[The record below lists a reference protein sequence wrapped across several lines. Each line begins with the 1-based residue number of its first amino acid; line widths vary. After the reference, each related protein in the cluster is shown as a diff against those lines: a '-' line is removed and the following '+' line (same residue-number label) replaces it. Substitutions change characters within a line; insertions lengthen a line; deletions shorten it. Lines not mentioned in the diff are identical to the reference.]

1 MASLY
6 EVKLLNLVQTEQN
19 LTFANHELS
28 LSEIKR
34 CLFSHKMLAKLSI

>member
-28 LSEIKR
+28 L
-34 CLFSHKMLAKLSI
+34 